1 LLNALLGAER
11 VIVTAVPGT
20 TRDVIEESL
29 DLNGL
34 PAVLWDTA
42 GIHETDEQVESIGVQ
57 RSREHLEKADA
68 AIFVVDG
75 SAPLSA
81 EDRALFNE
89 IAAKKRR
96 LLAINKSDLPRDNA
110 VIEELR
116 RLHDPRELVCVSAQR
131 GDGIQDLKVK
141 LREIILDT
149 DAEPSIVIT
158 NLRHRSALM
167 RGNEA
172 LMHALESL
180 DGNRAAELI
189 AVDLNEAS
197 AALAEIIGLVC
208 SDDILERI
216 FMSFCIGK

>member
-1 LLNALLGAER
+1 
-11 VIVTAVPGT
+11 
-20 TRDVIEESL
+20 
-29 DLNGL
+29 
-34 PAVLWDTA
+34 
-42 GIHETDEQVESIGVQ
+42 
-57 RSREHLEKADA
+57 
-68 AIFVVDG
+68 
-75 SAPLSA
+75 
-81 EDRALFNE
+81 
-89 IAAKKRR
+89 